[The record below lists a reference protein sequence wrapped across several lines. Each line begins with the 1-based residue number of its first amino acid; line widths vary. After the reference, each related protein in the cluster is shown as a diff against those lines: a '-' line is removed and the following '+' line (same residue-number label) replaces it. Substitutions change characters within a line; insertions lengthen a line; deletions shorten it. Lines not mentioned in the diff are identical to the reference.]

1 MTLEIAIAYTTPSR
15 IDIECA
21 GKKASLQGE
30 SFARGH
36 GSPDFVVFAN
46 QPACWDTPFGKERIE
61 EAERQAIQAQVL
73 GLLRARGWSIELEQ

>member
-1 MTLEIAIAYTTPSR
+1 VLRYTTPSR
-15 IDIECA
+15 IDVECA

-30 SFARGH
+30 SFARGF
-36 GSPDFVVFAN
+36 GSPDFVVFAD
-46 QPACWDTPFGKERIE
+46 QPAYWDTPLGKQRIE